1 MWGALRGKVFESMRC
16 LHAGLCEENFIY
28 RFTLLLYNNL
38 LKYTG
43 NSEKFHLS
51 FGAQSF
57 YLAFIG
63 LDYSSV
69 SKLNSLAGLRL
80 PELSFIQILS
90 HYVISYPVIYV

>member
-1 MWGALRGKVFESMRC
+1 MQGCVRRILF
-16 LHAGLCEENFIY
+16 Y
-28 RFTLLLYNNL
+28 RFTILLYNNL

>member
-1 MWGALRGKVFESMRC
+1 MHGCVRRILF
-16 LHAGLCEENFIY
+16 F
-28 RFTLLLYNNL
+28 RFTILLYNNL

>member
-1 MWGALRGKVFESMRC
+1 MQGCVRRILF
-16 LHAGLCEENFIY
+16 Y
-28 RFTLLLYNNL
+28 RFTILLYNNL

-90 HYVISYPVIYV
+90 HYVICYPVIYV